1 MTRRNLER
9 RLERQVV
16 LDDGRV
22 IEEGAPEVTVD
33 EVEDEQTHEDSGGEE
48 DNDARYTCRRFLL
61 FFAILF
67 YVSSGG
73 ARTVAST

>member
-1 MTRRNLER
+1 MER

-48 DNDARYTCRRFLL
+48 DNDARYACRRFLPL
-61 FFAILF
+61 LLFAILF